1 MIVGLA
7 EIALVGFIV
16 TAVLV
21 TIYVLLK
28 RAKKFKDYERI
39 RDYLIMGTLIWLVGW
54 NDLSVQVVGSCVSF
68 YGLILLCYNYYKRG
82 YEEGLRG

>member
-1 MIVGLA
+1 MA

-28 RAKKFKDYERI
+28 KTKEFKDYERI
-39 RDYLIMGTLIWLVGW
+39 RDYLIMGTLIWLGGILW
-54 NDLSVQVVGSCVSF
+54 EDLSVQVVGGCVSF